1 MCIYSYLLQKY
12 NICSDNQLLMKSF
25 FTCCIVE
32 TAFPV
37 SFATFRIEFQIPV
50 AINQLKATPKHN
62 VINFIIPHVT
72 IQLKANANNDIIIS
86 NIPLILFSFYTCCS

>member
-1 MCIYSYLLQKY
+1 MELFSIRIQRTFQLVSTIMCIYSYLLQKY

-37 SFATFRIEFQIPV
+37 SFATFRIE
-50 AINQLKATPKHN
+50 
-62 VINFIIPHVT
+62 
-72 IQLKANANNDIIIS
+72 
-86 NIPLILFSFYTCCS
+86 

>member
-37 SFATFRIEFQIPV
+37 SFATFRIE
-50 AINQLKATPKHN
+50 
-62 VINFIIPHVT
+62 
-72 IQLKANANNDIIIS
+72 
-86 NIPLILFSFYTCCS
+86 